1 MLHPVVRRI
10 RAIKAAHVRRG
21 WAPERVTLGWVTY
34 DLLRAD
40 MGQQLPHPHPTGRPG
55 MGYLFGFEVVRD
67 PSFPLG
73 GSVRLERDDPWPSG
87 GRRIDRAEVPLSG

>member
-1 MLHPVVRRI
+1 MHPVIWRI

-21 WAPERVTLGWVTY
+21 WAPERVVLGWLTY

-40 MGQQLPHPHPTGRPG
+40 MGRKLPHPHHSGSPGR
-55 MGYLFGFEVVRD
+55 GYLLGFEVVRD

-73 GSVRLERDDPWPSG
+73 GSVTLERDDRGPDG